1 MIHAVLRKV
10 LDLSENEDLQPGKP
24 LPFTEWEAKFLI
36 GLSFRKDWVISSSK
50 LKIVR
55 TLSDS
60 KPAGDAAK
68 IFRPP

>member
-36 GLSFRKDWVISSSK
+36 GLSFRKD
-50 LKIVR
+50 L
-55 TLSDS
+55 
-60 KPAGDAAK
+60 GDI
-68 IFRPP
+68 IFETENRQDLIR